1 LGPVEAGARVV
12 LGMVQADRHLGSD
25 FMRSDGGLLR
35 ARLALPEVRTV
46 RRLTPSRTD
55 ECDSITARKGGVAVA
70 DRWWSMRDVMT

>member
-1 LGPVEAGARVV
+1 
-12 LGMVQADRHLGSD
+12 
-25 FMRSDGGLLR
+25 MRSDGGLLR